1 MWLRQSSDGRQSASV
16 FSGISKA
23 CVFVFSANYTKDS
36 GRPVSLCRPAAL
48 RRKTGVPLMEVSMM
62 FVDCPAYLDNSG
74 SVRCGLPAEVEG
86 QVSLP
91 GHVDHGGPGAGSWRA
106 PAS

>member
-1 MWLRQSSDGRQSASV
+1 
-16 FSGISKA
+16 
-23 CVFVFSANYTKDS
+23 
-36 GRPVSLCRPAAL
+36 
-48 RRKTGVPLMEVSMM
+48 MM

-86 QVSLP
+86 RYTMRLESARIRCPRGHWFNGPVDSLTLPQQSRSRDEGQVSLP
-91 GHVDHGGPGAGSWRA
+91 DHVDHGGPGAGSWRA

>member
-1 MWLRQSSDGRQSASV
+1 
-16 FSGISKA
+16 
-23 CVFVFSANYTKDS
+23 
-36 GRPVSLCRPAAL
+36 
-48 RRKTGVPLMEVSMM
+48 MM

-86 QVSLP
+86 RYTMWSTAGPLESARIRCPRGHWFNGPVDSLTLPQQSRSRDEGQVSLP
-91 GHVDHGGPGAGSWRA
+91 DHVDHGGPGAGSWRA